1 VSATATVN
9 LEVTVSGHETGPSK
23 FEQDP
28 TNRRAEQVPQEPTR
42 PDPHDPRAR
51 AAARLILDRAG
62 PRDPAVVRQERAQ
75 RLAPPLGR
83 TALPARDADPGREE
97 PERPESRD

>member
-1 VSATATVN
+1 MPIP
-9 LEVTVSGHETGPSK
+9 EVTVSGHEQGPSK

-28 TNRRAEQVPQEPTR
+28 TNRRAEHPPREPTR
-42 PDPHDPRAR
+42 ADPNDPRAR
-51 AAARLILDRAG
+51 AAARLALDRTG

-75 RLAPPLGR
+75 RVAPALGR
-83 TALPARDADPGREE
+83 TALSARDEAPDRKQ